1 MFRLLKSIGI
11 VRTVLLTYLMPI
23 FAIALGYAIL
33 AEPITMAML
42 IGGSL
47 ILLGVGLATGVVVLP
62 DRGSGVED

>member
-1 MFRLLKSIGI
+1 
-11 VRTVLLTYLMPI
+11 LTYLMPI